1 LQHDFYYLKEINET
15 LDKAVLTLN
24 FDPTKSKIGPTNG
37 FWMKGVDVAGNIV
50 FTQAAR
56 MYDCSDSTL
65 ALLHQSLR
73 AFYDDPIKHAEEDE
87 TFIYDTP
94 ATHFISGQACY
105 HGELWLD
112 PKYRTLRLPMSL
124 SKLLI
129 SLVIH
134 RWEPDYFF
142 GMAQPGI
149 CTKGVGA
156 RYGY

>member
-37 FWMKGVDVAGNIV
+37 FWTKGVDVAGNIV

-112 PKYRTLRLPMSL
+112 PKYLTL
-124 SKLLI
+124 
-129 SLVIH
+129 
-134 RWEPDYFF
+134 
-142 GMAQPGI
+142 
-149 CTKGVGA
+149 
-156 RYGY
+156 